1 MAIDKQFL
9 SELRLRLPLSSMIGQ
24 RVKLT
29 RAGREYKACC
39 PFHEE
44 KSPSFY
50 VNDEKG
56 FFHCFGCGAH
66 GDVVGFRMRYDN
78 ITFREAIEVLARDAG
93 LPVPTYTPVDTEQ
106 VAHHQ
111 TLLRAMELATLWFE
125 QQLRTPQNRF
135 AMDYV
140 VQRGL
145 TPETIGGFRLG
156 YAPNDWDSFRDAML
170 KQNVELNHLVEVGL
184 LKQSENKE
192 KQPYSFFR
200 GRLMFPVTD
209 RQGRTI
215 AFGGRHLD
223 AAFQNSSFTS
233 NNDYKPP
240 KYINSQE
247 HVLFHKGA
255 QLYSLSRARVLAKDQ
270 PLIIVEGYMDVIAL
284 HQAGFGASVAPL
296 GTALTEQQIMLA
308 WQVAAAGQHIPILCF
323 DGDKAGQSA
332 AYRALDRVLPMLT
345 ADKQLRF
352 IFLPGG
358 DDPDSLIRTHGKE
371 GFTEM
376 LGRADTVFNVLWQ
389 RGLQQ
394 HGADTPEAQARL
406 QHQIEHDIGQIQD
419 RALQAAY
426 GRELKD
432 RLYQL
437 RRSQYSGAKGRVTTA
452 GRKNT
457 LAQPKVTISRPKT
470 DSTTERQIRI
480 MLATVLN
487 HPWLLGEQR
496 DILAS
501 LHIPDQLT
509 DADDLYGVQHA
520 ILEWGGPSE
529 KDDRERREILLEYL
543 SNQGFETIVKSL
555 LRTRTYLHAG
565 FARPHTEPE
574 MVLQGWHDVW
584 ELIQRDQ
591 VEQDAQ
597 TMRLQLVKGFSVQ
610 DIERLMAL
618 RQQQLQGDD
627 QDD

>member
-29 RAGREYKACC
+29 RAGREFKACC

-78 ITFREAIEVLARDAG
+78 VTFREAVESLARDAG

-106 VAHHQ
+106 VAHQ
-111 TLLRAMELATLWFE
+111 QKLLRAMELATLWFE

-145 TPETIGGFRLG
+145 TPETISGFRLG
-156 YAPNDWDSFRDAML
+156 YAPNDWDSFRDAMVR
-170 KQNVELNHLVEVGL
+170 QDVDLNHLVEVGL

-223 AAFQNSSFTS
+223 AAFVNSNIGLNS
-233 NNDYKPP
+233 DYKPP

-247 HVLFHKGA
+247 HLLFHKGA

-308 WQVAAAGQHIPILCF
+308 WQVAVAGQHVPILCF
-323 DGDKAGQSA
+323 DGDKAGQNA

-371 GFTEM
+371 GFAEM
-376 LGRADTVFNVLWQ
+376 LNRADTVFNVLWQ

-432 RLYQL
+432 RMFQIRRAAQQAASGGRL
-437 RRSQYSGAKGRVTTA
+437 RAGKARV
-452 GRKNT
+452 
-457 LAQPKVTISRPKT
+457 AQPKVALARPKAE
-470 DSTTERQIRI
+470 SKLEQQIRI

-487 HPWLLGEQR
+487 HPWLLQEQR

-501 LHIPDQLT
+501 LTIPDQVT
-509 DADDLYGVQHA
+509 DFEELYGLQQA
-520 ILEWGGPSE
+520 LLEWEGGPDGAE
-529 KDDRERREILLEYL
+529 AEPHEILQEYL

-555 LRTRTYLHAG
+555 LRARTYLHAG
-565 FARPHTEPE
+565 FARPHTESE

-584 ELIQRDQ
+584 DMIQRDQ
-591 VEQDAQ
+591 VRQDEEH
-597 TMRLQLVKGFSVQ
+597 MRLQLVKGFSVQ
-610 DIERLMAL
+610 DVERLMAL

-627 QDD
+627 TAD